1 MHSGSHT
8 ELVSVSNSLSLA
20 SVLLYKLLYYNN
32 TMKNIK
38 NKLFSNEPVE
48 IGTES
53 GYDNYIMAIESS
65 CDETA
70 CAIVKNGREVVAN
83 VVASQIKTHAQFG
96 GVIPEIAAREHLDA
110 INVVI
115 NEAFKQAKENA
126 NINPQDITAFA
137 GTVGPGLVGCLLVG
151 LNATKTLAL
160 TYDKPFIGVNHLN
173 AHLCGNYIDTDLKP
187 PYMALLI
194 SGGHTQIIDVKSYS
208 EQEILGETIDD
219 AVGEA
224 YDKVARL
231 IGLPYPGGPR
241 LDKLAQEGNPK
252 AFKLPEGKVDGYN
265 FSFSGLKTAVLRL
278 VKSFDEV
285 PVNDV
290 CASFQETVSSTLLK
304 KLKKALEEKGYN
316 QVVIAGGVAANS
328 EIRRKI
334 FALENEGYK
343 VFAPPMKYCTDNAAM
358 VASCAYFNTNTF
370 DDVNTEVFSRVS
382 TLRS

>member
-1 MHSGSHT
+1 MKKH
-8 ELVSVSNSLSLA
+8 LLYILAVSNPFG
-20 SVLLYKLLYYNN
+20 YNQA
-32 TMKNIK
+32 MKNIK
-38 NKLFSNEPVE
+38 NTTFSHKEIE
-48 IGTES
+48 IGPES

-70 CAIVKNGREVVAN
+70 CAIVKNGREVIAN
-83 VVASQIKTHAQFG
+83 IVASQIKTHAKYG
-96 GVIPEIAAREHLDA
+96 GVIPEIAAREHLDS
-110 INVVI
+110 INIVI
-115 NEAFKQAKENA
+115 DEAFAQAKETCGL
-126 NINPQDITAFA
+126 NPKDITAFA

-151 LNATKTLAL
+151 LNAAKTLSL
-160 TYDKPFIGVNHLN
+160 VYDKPFIGVNHLN
-173 AHLCGNYIDTDLKP
+173 AHLCGNYLDTDLKP
-187 PYMALLI
+187 PFMALLI
-194 SGGHTQIIDVKSYS
+194 SGGHTQIIDVESYS
-208 EQEILGETIDD
+208 KQTIIGETIDD

-252 AFKLPEGKVDGYN
+252 AYILPQAKVDGFN

-278 VKSFDEV
+278 VKDLKAQYNTEEL
-285 PVNDV
+285 PQNIVNDL
-290 CASFQETVSSTLLK
+290 CASFQETASKTLAK
-304 KLKKALEEKGYN
+304 KLKKAVEERGYN

-334 FALENEGYK
+334 FDFEKDGYK

-370 DDVNTEVFSRVS
+370 DDIDVEVFSRVK
-382 TLRS
+382 

>member
-1 MHSGSHT
+1 MKKH
-8 ELVSVSNSLSLA
+8 LLYILAVSNPFG
-20 SVLLYKLLYYNN
+20 YNQA
-32 TMKNIK
+32 MKNIK
-38 NKLFSNEPVE
+38 NTTFSHKEIE
-48 IGTES
+48 IGPES

-70 CAIVKNGREVVAN
+70 CAIVKNGREVIAN
-83 VVASQIKTHAQFG
+83 VVASQIKTHAKYG
-96 GVIPEIAAREHLDA
+96 GVIPEIAAREHLDS
-110 INVVI
+110 INIVI
-115 NEAFKQAKENA
+115 DEAFAQAKETYGLE
-126 NINPQDITAFA
+126 PKDITAFA

-151 LNATKTLAL
+151 LNAAKTLSL
-160 TYDKPFIGVNHLN
+160 VYDKPFIGVNHLN
-173 AHLCGNYIDTDLKP
+173 AHLCGNYLDTDLKP
-187 PYMALLI
+187 PFMALLI
-194 SGGHTQIIDVKSYS
+194 SGGHTQIIDVESYS
-208 EQEILGETIDD
+208 KQTIIGETIDD

-252 AFKLPEGKVDGYN
+252 AYILPQAKVDGFN

-278 VKSFDEV
+278 VKDLKAQYNTEEL
-285 PVNDV
+285 PQNIVNDL
-290 CASFQETVSSTLLK
+290 CASFQETASKTLAK
-304 KLKKALEEKGYN
+304 KLKKAVEERGYN

-334 FALENEGYK
+334 FDFEKDGYK

-370 DDVNTEVFSRVS
+370 DDIDVEVFSRVK
-382 TLRS
+382 

>member
-1 MHSGSHT
+1 
-8 ELVSVSNSLSLA
+8 
-20 SVLLYKLLYYNN
+20 
-32 TMKNIK
+32 MKNLK
-38 NKLFSNEPVE
+38 EKLFSKEKVG
-48 IGTES
+48 IGPDS

-70 CAIVKNGREVVAN
+70 CAIVKNGREVIAN
-83 VVASQIKTHAQFG
+83 VVASQIKTHAKFG
-96 GVIPEIAAREHLDA
+96 GVIPEIAAREHLDS

-115 NEAFKQAKENA
+115 EEAFSQAKEVA
-126 NINPQDITAFA
+126 GIEPEDITAFA

-151 LNATKTLAL
+151 LNAAKTLAL
-160 TYDKPFIGVNHLN
+160 VYNKPFIGVNHLN
-173 AHLCGNYIDTDLKP
+173 AHLCGNYIDTELKP
-187 PYMALLI
+187 PFMALLV

-208 EQEILGETIDD
+208 QQHILGETIDD

-252 AFKLPEGKVDGYN
+252 AFHLPEARVDGYN

-278 VKSFDEV
+278 VKSFDEKEL

-290 CASFQETVSSTLLK
+290 CASFQECVSSTLLK
-304 KLKKALEEKGYN
+304 KLKRAAEENGYK

-334 FALENEGYK
+334 FNLENEGYK

-370 DDVNTEVFSRVS
+370 DDVNVEVFSRVK
-382 TLRS
+382 